1 MKIQDILSQESVWV
15 EKNVLPKKKML
26 EKISHLAAEK
36 TGLSEAVVLDAL
48 IERERLGTTGIG
60 RGVAIPHSPIPKLK
74 KIFCAFMK
82 TAPVDFEAIDKKPVE
97 FLFLLLV
104 PPNAGADHLK
114 ALAKVS
120 RILRNETALEEMKKS
135 ELPKELYKIIVKNDT
150 DE

>member
-1 MKIQDILSQESVWV
+1 MKIQDILSQDCVWV
-15 EKNVLPKKKML
+15 EKNVLPKRKML
-26 EKISHLAAEK
+26 EKMAHLAAEK

-60 RGVAIPHSPIPKLK
+60 RGVAIPHSPIPNLK
-74 KIFCAFMK
+74 KIFCAFVK
-82 TAPVDFEAIDKKPVE
+82 TVPMDFESTDDNPVE

-114 ALAKVS
+114 ALAKLS
-120 RILRNETALEEMKKS
+120 RILRNESALADMKKS
-135 ELPKELYKIIVKNDT
+135 ELPKELYKIIQKNDT